1 MKATGVEAA
10 RLYACF
16 FVVLLVLT
24 KNKVRNENKSDKI
37 SLTQQ
42 KLSIETVLEDLN
54 LAQEH
59 FSSKETLMKK
69 NNVKKSCVLTKCTK
83 ERVIIIYFLFFN

>member
-24 KNKVRNENKSDKI
+24 KNKVRNENKIK
-37 SLTQQ
+37 
-42 KLSIETVLEDLN
+42 
-54 LAQEH
+54 
-59 FSSKETLMKK
+59 
-69 NNVKKSCVLTKCTK
+69 
-83 ERVIIIYFLFFN
+83 